1 MYEKILMCLGL
12 QGKGEMRT
20 YWLTGED
27 PSKSRR
33 NSTEAEESAATN
45 LLLRNNN
52 CTECI
57 CECESGQRGE
67 PGNGSY
73 SMQIMQY
80 TFFHDIKNNLICNYA
95 DILLNI
101 TYSLFLEQ
109 NICPNKCLALDVNGV
124 AVGDQPNQLINMRLF
139 KPTTWLLAEC
149 NNGKLVII
157 NVMKMHL
164 KNGFLTLSLHIFPS
178 GSHWRRRKQENYW
191 NRRTVCELFQRVSR
205 MQGEHY

>member
-67 PGNGSY
+67 P
-73 SMQIMQY
+73 
-80 TFFHDIKNNLICNYA
+80 
-95 DILLNI
+95 
-101 TYSLFLEQ
+101 EQ

-149 NNGKLVII
+149 NNGKLDHIGGGVNKKTIGIGGRYVSCSNVFQECKASII
-157 NVMKMHL
+157 KEL
-164 KNGFLTLSLHIFPS
+164 KKTGTSHPSNRFRSAPIITFIDTSSNPFTGTPGGFPYEEPKF
-178 GSHWRRRKQENYW
+178 
-191 NRRTVCELFQRVSR
+191 V
-205 MQGEHY
+205 